1 MVLENCK
8 VIIEPRANGIEPAII
23 VIDGEDKVRMITI
36 TPDRNFDITD
46 EGIVGERYDHDG
58 KWCGK

>member
-1 MVLENCK
+1 MILEKCK
-8 VIIEPRANGIEPAII
+8 VVIEPRAKGVEPAII
-23 VIDGEDKVRMITI
+23 VIDTDGRVQMITI

-46 EGIVGERYDHDG
+46 EVVVGERYDHDG

>member
-1 MVLENCK
+1 MILEKCK
-8 VIIEPRANGIEPAII
+8 VIIEPRAKGVEPAII
-23 VIDGEDKVRMITI
+23 AIDGDGRVRMITI

-46 EGIVGERYDHDG
+46 EGAVGERYDHDG